1 MSLCA
6 RISGWY
12 FLFFLASAG
21 ISTSS
26 AQDVSYT
33 GADNGSWF
41 TPGNWS
47 TGTVP
52 TKDNSSNIYLNNYA
66 TVRIESA
73 GATAQLLGIGRY
85 DPGFDGDGGLV
96 VGGGGTLAIEQ
107 WFYVGAGENGTLSI
121 RDGGQVVAKFITQ
134 VGLGGSGNGSV
145 SVAGPDSRLEVS
157 RAMYVG
163 ASGGTGF
170 LTVEDGGV
178 VDLTSSL
185 TVGGA
190 NAGSRG
196 YINLNSGGTLKVAYI
211 QETDGQGTIDF
222 DGGILQARQNESD
235 FLRSFE
241 AGDVT
246 LGNGGGTLDT
256 SGFDIGI
263 STVIDGSGVLTKIG
277 AGTLTLGATNTYQ
290 GGTIIT
296 GGLVNFSSLGNFGS
310 GNITL
315 NGGGLQWAAATTD
328 DVSARLNAIGA
339 GGGTFDTNGND
350 VTLATA
356 LTGSGAL
363 TKTGGGILTVTA
375 GGSYS
380 GKLTIGAGT
389 FQIGNGGATGS
400 FAGDIENNS
409 ALVFNRT
416 GSLTYS
422 SVLSGTGTME
432 KKGAGTLILAGANTM
447 TGSATVSEGV
457 LQIGDGGTNGELNT
471 NITNSVSVVFAR
483 SDDST
488 YSSVISGSGTVTK
501 QGAGALTFSKDQT
514 YTGAT
519 TISEGTL
526 RIGNGGTS
534 GNLSGTVTN
543 NGMLAFQRSDSL
555 TFSNTISGSGGVKL
569 ESGTLTLS
577 GTNSYTGGTLVAGGR
592 LIVANNSALGNPVG
606 FGDAAAASGATAVIQ
621 VNSGI
626 TVNKALAMSNGGTI
640 DNRGTIVSGFFA
652 GVTGLNG
659 GTVLNTGSISSTN
672 GDGAYFEA
680 GAAGSVTNTGG
691 TIQGKGGNGAWLKG
705 GGSIKNEGGGQIST
719 ISTDFDGIWIE
730 GAAGTVENLTASTI
744 TGRYNGVTL
753 VDGGTITNSGNS
765 TIQTTGNGGQN
776 GIQGSDAAVTV
787 NNLDTSTISGRLR
800 GVWLAGGGT
809 VLNEGTISKTAAS
822 GSNIAGVRFSST
834 AATLINKGTIDGGVL
849 MDNLAH
855 TATLFSGSKVNGALN
870 MGTSTSAAL
879 KLDGAGAQLLSEAVT
894 GAITF
899 RGLFSKLGLGTWTLD
914 KNLTSVAST
923 DIQAGTLKVNSTL
936 SGSTTVRS
944 GATLGGNGT
953 LSGAVA
959 VENGGIIAAGNSPG
973 VLTVGSLD
981 LSNGSLL
988 NFELGNPSSD
998 RIDVTGLLN
1007 LDGILNVIAT
1017 TGFGAG
1023 TYRLFN
1029 YGSLTNDG
1037 LGFGSVAMPFEY
1049 QVDLS
1054 TPGQINLIVTAAEWQ
1069 YWDDSQTTPNDTIEG
1084 GSGVWD
1090 TGTTNWTSSSGNA
1103 NSAWNGSVGA
1113 VFKGAAGTVTI
1124 ADGATITTPAMSFQ
1138 VDGYTIA
1145 ATGTGNLQLAG
1156 DGVIEVF
1163 SGATAEIRAR
1173 ITSGQLDKRQ
1183 GGTLVL
1189 SGENTY
1195 AGGTTISAGTISAQ
1209 NDSALG
1215 TGAVTIA
1222 NGATLSVDTAQLGI
1236 GGLSGVAGSQ
1246 VILDNGNALGI
1257 NLASGTSTFA
1267 GDITGSLYGFLVKLG
1282 AGTQVLSGDNTFAG
1296 QVDVFDGELVFA
1308 SNTALSA
1315 NAYLAAQFGQATIDG
1330 VDLTVAQLLGS
1341 TGSILLDGG
1350 SLTLGGVN
1358 SVNAFGGTVS
1368 GSGALIM
1375 DGGNASTQTLSGAN
1389 TYSGGTTVKSGTLAL
1404 SGNGSLLSTGALSV
1418 ETNGTF
1424 NISALSGNST
1434 TVGDLSNAGR
1444 IFLGAKNLIFGAAG
1458 HTALSG
1464 SITGTGGL
1472 TKQGAGTVRVTSA
1485 NLYSGG
1491 TIVSAGVL
1499 ETANTAALGTGPL
1512 TLGGNGTVAIDSG
1525 TTLSV
1530 QALNWQSGGTF
1541 RFSLGSV
1548 AASTSYV
1555 SISSLLSQGGAGV
1568 FSFTD
1573 GGFQGNTTY
1582 DLLTFDS
1589 TSAVDASLFTANT
1602 VSGLGGIFAVR
1613 DNGDGTSTITVR
1625 YSGSAQSNMINNYAP
1640 DWTPRN
1646 ADFLVNGTVQSFAGN
1661 QQVNSLT
1668 FGNGAA
1674 LDILGLLQVTSG
1686 QLNVSQGL
1694 ASISGG
1700 PLFLPDA
1707 LVKLGAGQLN
1717 LLGYVLANGKGSVQ
1731 DGTLSVNGVL
1741 QLRQLLVQFGA
1752 MLKGAGT
1759 IIGDVINQGTVAPG
1773 NSPGTLTIAG
1783 NFTQTGAGDLQ
1794 IEVASMSV
1802 FDQLVVTGTATLGGT
1817 LAVQSYNGFQFA
1829 YGQQFGF
1836 LQAGNITG
1844 SFDSIAMPDPET
1856 FRGRFITNGTTGTL
1870 IVAPASYMLV
1880 AETQN
1885 QRNVARALDGY
1896 ISAAS
1901 GDREAVSI
1909 ALDLQTAEQYPAAF
1923 DAIAP
1928 GYYETLTDTT
1938 IEQATAQ
1945 SQFVAQR
1952 LSAVRLGA
1960 RGFQA
1965 IGIEAPLVNDR
1976 NGKNVLDAKDG
1987 KDLLTPSP
1995 DNKWGVWALGN
2006 GIFSKVTSVSQ
2017 IPNYRFQSGGFLVGA
2032 DYAWSENFATGVFG
2046 GYQGTY
2052 AKYGNGSMSS
2062 VNSALF
2068 GGYATYQNGG
2078 FYSDAIVSGGYNGY
2092 IAKRAIQF
2100 STVDRTARAN
2110 PDGGQFSTYL
2120 DAGYD
2125 WQVGGFT
2132 FGPLMSAQY
2141 TYAGIA
2147 PFSETGADSLDL
2159 RLEQQN
2165 ANSLRTNVG
2174 GRIAYTWNAGSHVV
2188 LIPEVRMFWQHE
2200 YLQNSTAI
2208 GASLDGGA
2216 GDSFDYMTTVPGRD
2230 SVFAGAGLRAQFG
2243 EDFSAFVYYNTDF
2256 GRQDYMSQMISTGL
2270 GWKF

>member
-1 MSLCA
+1 MTTTSL
-6 RISGWY
+6 
-12 FLFFLASAG
+12 
-21 ISTSS
+21 
-26 AQDVSYT
+26 
-33 GADNGSWF
+33 
-41 TPGNWS
+41 
-47 TGTVP
+47 
-52 TKDNSSNIYLNNYA
+52 
-66 TVRIESA
+66 
-73 GATAQLLGIGRY
+73 
-85 DPGFDGDGGLV
+85 
-96 VGGGGTLAIEQ
+96 
-107 WFYVGAGENGTLSI
+107 YVGARENGTLSVI
-121 RDGGQVVAKFITQ
+121 DGGQVIVAQ
-134 VGLGGSGNGSV
+134 NLAVGIGAGGNGSLTV
-145 SVAGPDSRLEVS
+145 FGAGSLFSSLDQL
-157 RAMYVG
+157 AIG
-163 ASGGTGF
+163 TSGGEGF
-170 LTVEDGGV
+170 LKVEDGGR
-178 VDLTSSL
+178 VDLASTL
-185 TVGGA
+185 TVGGV
-190 NAGSRG
+190 NAGSKG
-196 YINLNSGGTLKVAYI
+196 HVHLYSGGILQVAYI

-222 DGGILQARQNESD
+222 DGGILQARENQSD

-246 LGNGGGTLDT
+246 IGNGGGTIDT
-256 SGFDIGI
+256 NGYNIGI
-263 STVIDGSGVLTKIG
+263 SSVIGGTGALTKIG
-277 AGTLTLGATNTYQ
+277 AGTLTLSNTASNTFNGLIVRGGKVVIDTAAWVYGYAGDVVLGNSSSPGAADSAELAITGDQQAASSGLTIYQDGLLRGSGSGNRMFYSSLTMTGGHVFLDRSFLFLEGGLTTNASAASALIDGSGLFKLGGNPRTFTIADGSATYDLNAVVQ
-290 GGTIIT
+290 LDNGVLVKDGAGTMRIAGNNSSNFSVNLKAGTVALANNGALGTGAFVVDGGTIT
-296 GGLVNFSSLGNFGS
+296 PDS
-310 GNITL
+310 GDRSIANNITL
-315 NGGGLQWAAATTD
+315 N
-328 DVSARLNAIGA
+328 
-339 GGGTFDTNGND
+339 
-350 VTLATA
+350 
-356 LTGSGAL
+356 SG
-363 TKTGGGILTVTA
+363 LTVA
-375 GGSYS
+375 
-380 GKLTIGAGT
+380 
-389 FQIGNGGATGS
+389 
-400 FAGDIENNS
+400 
-409 ALVFNRT
+409 
-416 GSLTYS
+416 GSLDGSERNMT
-422 SVLSGTGTME
+422 LSG
-432 KKGAGTLILAGANTM
+432 
-447 TGSATVSEGV
+447 
-457 LQIGDGGTNGELNT
+457 
-471 NITNSVSVVFAR
+471 
-483 SDDST
+483 
-488 YSSVISGSGTVTK
+488 VISGSGGLTK
-501 QGAGALTFSKDQT
+501 
-514 YTGAT
+514 TG
-519 TISEGTL
+519 
-526 RIGNGGTS
+526 
-534 GNLSGTVTN
+534 
-543 NGMLAFQRSDSL
+543 
-555 TFSNTISGSGGVKL
+555 SGS
-569 ESGTLTLS
+569 LTLS
-577 GTNSYTGGTLVAGGR
+577 GVNTYTGGTLVTGGR
-592 LIVANNSALGNPVG
+592 LIVANNSGLGNPGG
-606 FGDAAAASGATAVIQ
+606 FGDAAAASGSTAVIQ

-705 GGSIKNEGGGQIST
+705 GGSIKNEEGGQILT
-719 ISTDFDGIWIE
+719 ISTDYDAIWIE
-730 GAAGTVENLTASTI
+730 GGAGTVDNLTGSTI

-800 GVWLAGGGT
+800 GVWLDAGGT
-809 VLNEGTISKTAAS
+809 VLNEGTISNTATS
-822 GSNIAGVRFSST
+822 GSNIAGVRFSTT
-834 AATLINKGTIDGGVL
+834 AATLINKGTINGGVL
-849 MDNLAH
+849 MANQAH
-855 TATLFSGSKVNGALN
+855 TATLFSGSKINGALN
-870 MGTSTSAAL
+870 MGTSASAAL
-879 KLDGAGAQLLSEAVT
+879 KLDGTGSQLLSDAVT

-899 RGLFSKLGLGTWTLD
+899 RGALSKLGFGTWTLD
-914 KNLTSVAST
+914 KSLTSVAST
-923 DIQAGTLKVNSTL
+923 DIQAGILKVNSTL
-936 SGSTTVRS
+936 SGSTSVRS
-944 GATLGGNGT
+944 GATLGGSGT
-953 LSGAVA
+953 LSGAVT
-959 VENGGIIAAGNSPG
+959 VEDGGIIAAGNSPG
-973 VLTVGSLD
+973 VLTLGSLD
-981 LSNGSLL
+981 LSNASLL

-998 RIDVTGLLN
+998 RIDVGGLLN
-1007 LDGILNVIAT
+1007 LDGVLNVTAV

-1037 LGFGSVAMPFEY
+1037 LAFGSVAMPFEY
-1049 QVDLS
+1049 QIDLS
-1054 TPGQINLIVTAAEWQ
+1054 TPGQINLVVTAAEWQ
-1069 YWDDSQTTPNDTIEG
+1069 YWDDSQTTPNGTIEG

-1103 NSAWNGSVGA
+1103 NAAWNGSVGA

-1124 ADGATITTPAMSFQ
+1124 ADGATVTTPAMSFQ

-1145 ATGTGNLQLAG
+1145 GTGTGNLQLAG
-1156 DGVIEVF
+1156 DGAIEVF
-1163 SGATAEIRAR
+1163 GGATATIRAK
-1173 ITSGQLDKRQ
+1173 ITDGQLDKRQ
-1183 GGTLVL
+1183 AGTLVL
-1189 SGENTY
+1189 SGENNY

-1222 NGATLSVDTAQLGI
+1222 NGARLSVDTTQLLI

-1246 VILDNGNALGI
+1246 VILDNGNAMGI
-1257 NLASGTSTFA
+1257 DLASGSSTFA
-1267 GDITGSLYGFLVKLG
+1267 GNITGSLYGFLVKLG
-1282 AGTQVLSGDNTFAG
+1282 AGTQVLSGNNTFAG
-1296 QVDVFDGELVFA
+1296 QVDVFGGELVFA
-1308 SNTALSA
+1308 SNMALSS
-1315 NAYLAAQFGQATIDG
+1315 NAYLGAQFGQATIAG
-1330 VDLTVAQLLGS
+1330 VDLTVAQLIGS
-1341 TGSILLDGG
+1341 TGSIVLNGG
-1350 SLTLGGVN
+1350 SLTLGGA
-1358 SVNAFGGTVS
+1358 NAANTFGGAVS
-1368 GSGALIM
+1368 GTGALIM
-1375 DGGNASTQTLSGAN
+1375 DGGNSSTQTISGAN

-1418 ETNGTF
+1418 DTNGTF
-1424 NISALSGNST
+1424 NISALSGSAT
-1434 TVGDLSNAGR
+1434 TVGDLSNAGS
-1444 IFLGAKNLIFGAAG
+1444 IVLGAKNLIFGAG
-1458 HTALSG
+1458 GNTTLSG

-1472 TKQGAGTVRVTSA
+1472 TKQGAGTVRITSA

-1491 TIVSAGVL
+1491 TTVNAGVL
-1499 ETANTAALGTGPL
+1499 ETANAAALGTGAL
-1512 TLGGNGTVAIDSG
+1512 TLGGNGMVALDSG

-1548 AASTSYV
+1548 TASTPYV
-1555 SISSLLSQGGAGV
+1555 SISSLLSQGGTGV

-1589 TSAVDASLFTANT
+1589 TSAVDASLFTANM
-1602 VSGLGGIFAVR
+1602 VSGLGGIFVVR
-1613 DNGDGTSTITVR
+1613 DNGDGTSTLTVR
-1625 YSGSAQSNMINNYAP
+1625 YSGSAQSNVINNYAP

-1646 ADFLVNGTVQSFAGN
+1646 ADFLVNGNVQSLAGN

-1668 FGNGAA
+1668 FGNGSN

-1686 QLNVSQGL
+1686 QLNVPQGL

-1700 PLFLPDA
+1700 TLFLPDA
-1707 LVKLGAGQLN
+1707 LIKLGAGQLN
-1717 LLGYVLANGKGSVQ
+1717 LLGYVLANGNGYVQ

-1741 QLRQLLVQFGA
+1741 SLKQLIVQFGA
-1752 MLKGAGT
+1752 ILKGAGT
-1759 IIGDVINQGTVAPG
+1759 IIGDVLNQGTVAPG

-1783 NFTQTGAGDLQ
+1783 NFTQTGTGDLQ
-1794 IEVASMSV
+1794 IEVASSSV
-1802 FDQLVVTGTATLGGT
+1802 FDQLVVTGTASLGGT

-1829 YGQQFGF
+1829 YGQQFNF
-1836 LQAGNITG
+1836 LQAGNIMG
-1844 SFDSIAMPDPET
+1844 SFDSITMPDPEI
-1856 FRGRFITNGTTGTL
+1856 FRGRFLSNATTGTL
-1870 IVAPASYMLV
+1870 LVAPTSYTLV

-1885 QRNVARALDGY
+1885 QRNVAHALDSY
-1896 ISAAS
+1896 IPATS

-1945 SQFVAQR
+1945 NQFVAQR

-2100 STVDRTARAN
+2100 STIDRTARAN

-2120 DAGYD
+2120 DAGHD

-2132 FGPLMSAQY
+2132 FGPLVSAQY

-2216 GDSFDYMTTVPGRD
+2216 GESFDYMTTVPGRD
-2230 SVFAGAGLRAQFG
+2230 SVFAGAGVSAQFG
-2243 EDFSAFVYYNTDF
+2243 EDFNAFVYYNTDF
-2256 GRQDYMSQMISTGL
+2256 GRQDYLSQMISTGL

>member
-1 MSLCA
+1 MIDCA
-6 RISGWY
+6 RSARLY
-12 FLFFLASAG
+12 FLVLLIAG
-21 ISTSS
+21 CVSQAS
-26 AQDVSYT
+26 AQDVSYI
-33 GADNGSWF
+33 GANNGSWF
-41 TPGNWS
+41 TPGNWDS
-47 TGTVP
+47 GTVP
-52 TKDNSSNIYLNNYA
+52 TKGNSSGIYLNNYN
-66 TVRIESA
+66 TVRIDSP
-73 GATAQLLGIGRY
+73 GATAYELSIANYSGVAS
-85 DPGFDGDGGLV
+85 GDGGLI
-96 VGGGGTLAIEQ
+96 VGSGGTLSVERWLFLGIQ
-107 WFYVGAGENGTLSI
+107 QNGTFSI
-121 RDGGQVVAKFITQ
+121 IDGGQVSASYFVE
-134 VGLGGSGNGSV
+134 VGAGAYGNGSLTV
-145 SVAGPDSRLEVS
+145 SGAGSLFSGLSAVR
-157 RAMYVG
+157 VG
-163 ASGGTGF
+163 VSGGEGF
-170 LTVEDGGV
+170 FTVENGGQ
-178 VDLTSSL
+178 VDLSSSL
-185 TVGGA
+185 TVGGFYA
-190 NAGSRG
+190 ASKGHIS
-196 YINLNSGGTLKVAYI
+196 LNSGGLLKVAYI
-211 QETDGQGTIDF
+211 EETDGQGTIDF
-222 DGGILQARQNESD
+222 DEGILQARQNESA

-256 SGFDIGI
+256 NGFDIGI
-263 STVIDGSGVLTKIG
+263 STVIDGSGALTKIG

-290 GGTIIT
+290 GGTMIT
-296 GGLVNFSSLGNFGS
+296 GGVVNFSSLGNFGS

-328 DVSARLNAIGA
+328 DVSARLNAIGV

-363 TKTGGGILTVTA
+363 TKAGGGTLTVTA
-375 GGSYS
+375 DGSYS

-432 KKGAGTLILAGANTM
+432 KRGAGTLILARANTL

-457 LQIGDGGTNGELNT
+457 LQIGDGGTNGELNA
-471 NITNSVSVVFAR
+471 NIANSASVVFAR

-488 YSSVISGSGTVTK
+488 YGSVISGSGAVTK
-501 QGAGALTFSKDQT
+501 QGAGVLTFSKNQT

-526 RIGNGGTS
+526 RLGNGGVA
-534 GNLSGTVTN
+534 GNLSGSVTN
-543 NGMLAFQRSDSL
+543 NGILAFNRSDSL
-555 TFSNTISGSGGVKL
+555 TFSNTISGTGGVKL
-569 ESGTLTLS
+569 ESGTLTLN
-577 GTNSYTGGTLVAGGR
+577 GANTFTGGAQVTGGTL
-592 LIVANNSALGNPVG
+592 IVGSSGALGVSAYANAVS
-606 FGDAAAASGATAVIQ
+606 ATGAGSKVL
-621 VNSGI
+621 VNSGVTLLKAI
-626 TVNKALAMSNGGTI
+626 GFNDGATLENKGTVNASFGTSSSGSGGGI
-640 DNRGTIVSGFFA
+640 LI
-652 GVTGLNG
+652 
-659 GTVLNTGSISSTN
+659 NTGAINASSWSAAYIQ
-672 GDGAYFEA
+672 DGI
-680 GAAGSVTNTGG
+680 GTVTNTGG
-691 TIQGKGGNGAWLKG
+691 TLKGTGSGNYGVEIRQGGTVRNESAGTIQGDSG
-705 GGSIKNEGGGQIST
+705 IVGGQ
-719 ISTDFDGIWIE
+719 
-730 GAAGTVENLTASTI
+730 TVSGDPALSATTVQNVGASTI
-744 TGRYNGVTL
+744 KGSKYGINL
-753 VDGGTITNSGNS
+753 FSGGTVTNDDGSQIT
-765 TIQTTGNGGQN
+765 GQN
-776 GIQGSDAAVTV
+776 NVGVNVSGGSGSVS
-787 NNLDTSTISGRLR
+787 NLGASKITGKSDGVLLAR
-800 GVWLAGGGT
+800 GGS
-809 VLNEGTISKTAAS
+809 VLNEGTI
-822 GSNIAGVRFSST
+822 AGTNAIRVQNSSLAILT
-834 AATLINKGTIDGGVL
+834 NKGTLTGNVSLSNYG
-849 MDNLAH
+849 H
-855 TATLFSGSKVNGALN
+855 TVQMYSGSKVTGNLN
-870 MGTSTSAAL
+870 MGTSSSATLELNAAA
-879 KLDGAGAQLLSEAVT
+879 DAVYSAVVT
-894 GAITF
+894 GTTTF
-899 RGLFSKLGLGTWTLD
+899 SGVLKKLGSATWTLD
-914 KNLTSVAST
+914 KNLNGVAST
-923 DIQAGTLKVNSTL
+923 DIQAGTLKVNSAL

-944 GATLGGNGT
+944 GATLGGAGT
-953 LSGAVA
+953 LSGAVT

-981 LSNGSLL
+981 LNNSSIL
-988 NFELGNPSSD
+988 NYELGNPSSD

-1029 YGSLTNDG
+1029 YGSLANDG
-1037 LGFGSVAMPFEY
+1037 LVFGSVAMPFEY

-1124 ADGATITTPAMSFQ
+1124 ADGATIATPAMSFQ

-1163 SGATAEIRAR
+1163 SGATAEISAR
-1173 ITSGQLDKRQ
+1173 ITSGRLDKRQ
-1183 GGTLVL
+1183 GGTLIL

-1257 NLASGTSTFA
+1257 DLASGTSTFA

-1282 AGTQVLSGDNTFAG
+1282 AGTQVLSGNNTFAG
-1296 QVDVFDGELVFA
+1296 QVDVFGGELVFA

-1358 SVNAFGGTVS
+1358 SVNTFGGTVS

-1389 TYSGGTTVKSGTLAL
+1389 TYSGGTTVKSGTLSL

-1418 ETNGTF
+1418 DTNGTF
-1424 NISALSGNST
+1424 NISALSGSST
-1434 TVGDLSNAGR
+1434 AVGDLSNAGN
-1444 IFLGAKNLIFGAAG
+1444 IVLGAKNLIFGAAG
-1458 HTALSG
+1458 NTTLAG
-1464 SITGTGGL
+1464 SIAGTGGL

-1491 TIVSAGVL
+1491 TTVNAGVL
-1499 ETANTAALGTGPL
+1499 ETANTAALGVGAL
-1512 TLGGNGTVAIDSG
+1512 TLGGNGTVALDSG

-1530 QALNWQSGGTF
+1530 QALHWQSGGTF

-1555 SISSLLSQGGAGV
+1555 LISSLLSQGGAGV

-1613 DNGDGTSTITVR
+1613 DNGDGTSTLTVR
-1625 YSGSAQSNMINNYAP
+1625 YSGSAQSNVINNYAP

-1686 QLNVSQGL
+1686 QLNVPQGL

-1700 PLFLPDA
+1700 YLFLPDA
-1707 LVKLGAGQLN
+1707 LIKLGAGQLN
-1717 LLGYVLANGKGSVQ
+1717 LLGYVLASGNGSVQ
-1731 DGTLSVNGVL
+1731 DGALSVNGVL

-1759 IIGDVINQGTVAPG
+1759 LIGDVINQGTVAPG
-1773 NSPGTLTIAG
+1773 SSPGTLTIAG
-1783 NFTQTGAGDLQ
+1783 NFTQTGTGDLQ

-1817 LAVQSYNGFQFA
+1817 LDVQSYDGFQFA
-1829 YGQQFGF
+1829 YGQQFSF
-1836 LQAGNITG
+1836 LQAGRITG
-1844 SFDSIAMPDPET
+1844 SFDSITMPDPGI
-1856 FRGRFITNGTTGTL
+1856 FRGRFLSDGTTGTL
-1870 IVAPASYMLV
+1870 LVAPTSYTLV
-1880 AETQN
+1880 AETRN

-1896 ISAAS
+1896 ISATS

-1987 KDLLTPSP
+1987 KDLLTPAP

-2006 GIFSKVTSVSQ
+2006 GIFSKVTNVSQ
-2017 IPNYRFQSGGFLVGA
+2017 LPNYRFQSGGFFVGA
-2032 DYAWSENFATGVFG
+2032 DYSWSENFATGVFG

-2078 FYSDAIVSGGYNGY
+2078 FYSDAILSGGYNGY

-2125 WQVGGFT
+2125 WRVGGFT
-2132 FGPLMSAQY
+2132 FGPLVSAQY

-2230 SVFAGAGLRAQFG
+2230 SVFVGAGVSAQFG